1 MTSPLLAMSSLGM
14 VLPWEYDP
22 LSMRS
27 CRFVFDMFT
36 WCLGQSVG
44 HMVYTASCVV
54 WNAIVWCVAL
64 SRRATVFADA
74 FHVCEVARWG
84 MAQCR
89 FELKCERLECV
100 ALTCICRALRL
111 RVMYV
116 WGVHVIRSSI
126 SCVNR
131 FPP

>member
-64 SRRATVFADA
+64 SRRATVFTDA
-74 FHVCEVARWG
+74 FPC
-84 MAQCR
+84 
-89 FELKCERLECV
+89 
-100 ALTCICRALRL
+100 
-111 RVMYV
+111 
-116 WGVHVIRSSI
+116 IRSGTVGNGSVPFRI
-126 SCVNR
+126 KE
-131 FPP
+131 